1 MIKKLFSI
9 ALICSAFIANSQNFS
24 LVYPFTAVTP
34 STGLTDPTL
43 VPTAIG
49 ITSGSFSAVGTPS
62 ANPNASF
69 RFSFVGW
76 PNGAITT
83 VDTYSTMT
91 GAINTS
97 QYYEITITPQSGYTV
112 TLNTMSF
119 GVRRSGTGIRSYAV
133 RTNIDNY
140 TNNLPASVGTN
151 TNLSVVGM
159 NEFFWNY
166 DVTSTSA
173 DQLGST
179 INFYGATITT
189 ATSFRFYGWN
199 SEAAGGTFSID
210 NVSINGDAYSTTV
223 PCSPPFLWAINGNSA
238 ICINQSLNLSSAI
251 LGSSPYVYDWSG
263 SGSFNSTNSF
273 STSVAS
279 ATSSDYTLSVSNA
292 CGSATSVVTAT
303 VNALPTVSVTSAAIC
318 AGSSATLTATG
329 TASSYV
335 WNTGDGTAGIVVTP
349 TTSIIDYT
357 VTGTDGNNCLADA
370 IATVTVNALPIISVN
385 SESICA
391 GNSATLAATGT
402 SSSYVWNTGDVTAGI
417 VVTPTASIIDY
428 TVTGTDSNTCSADA
442 IATVIV
448 NALPT
453 IVVNSEAICSGSSAT
468 LTATGTASSY
478 VWNTGDGTAGIVVTP
493 TTSIIDYTVTGTD
506 GNNCLADAIATVTVN
521 ALPIISVNSE
531 SICAGN
537 SATLAATGTSSSY
550 VWNTGDVT
558 AGIVVTPTASII
570 DYTVTGTD
578 SNTCSADAIA
588 TVTLNALPIISV
600 NSESICAGNS
610 ATLTAS
616 GASTYTWS
624 PTDVNSSIVVTPTAS
639 VNQYTVMATD
649 VNNCQNM
656 TVATVTVNAL
666 PVVTLSTASVNL
678 QCVTINSVTL
688 DGGSPLNGVYIGN
701 GVTAGVFS
709 PATVGVGTYTI
720 TYTFTDLNNCS
731 NSASDN
737 ITVDACTG
745 IQVLKSESFT
755 IYPNPTNG
763 VVVINAPVLPAN
775 VNVFDVNGKLVISQ
789 NITAMESAIDL
800 SNVVNG
806 IYQLTITTEQKSFN
820 YKIMVNK

>member
-210 NVSINGDAYSTTV
+210 NVSINGDAYSTTA

-251 LGSSPYVYDWSG
+251 LGSSPYLYDWSG

-318 AGSSATLTATG
+318 AGSSATLAATG

-335 WNTGDGTAGIVVTP
+335 WNTGDGTADIVVTP

-442 IATVIV
+442 IATVTV

-478 VWNTGDGTAGIVVTP
+478 VWNTGDATYNIVVTP
-493 TTSIIDYTVTGTD
+493 TLSLV
-506 GNNCLADAIATVTVN
+506 
-521 ALPIISVNSE
+521 S
-531 SICAGN
+531 
-537 SATLAATGTSSSY
+537 
-550 VWNTGDVT
+550 
-558 AGIVVTPTASII
+558 
-570 DYTVTGTD
+570 YTVTGTD

-737 ITVDACTG
+737 IMVDACTG

-763 VVVINAPVLPAN
+763 VVVINAPVFPAN

-789 NITAMESAIDL
+789 NITAMESVLDL